1 MAYKQNLQGAQGGTI
16 QGAHGGTQQLGGAAM
31 RRLGS
36 FPGPNTAGGGLNP
49 NANGNMVDYHPVSP
63 SGTPSITDFAQ
74 KPGTIPW
81 TTGGPEGAPG
91 MQVKPMALPG
101 FQKMDAPTGE
111 APIFLPPGA
120 MGGGMPGPGD
130 IPPGMGRDISPT
142 GMHPL
147 NPAAYGAPPVVDLP
161 GRPGMFGSGA
171 MQGVGN
177 ATDQMQQHGGA
188 PPFQGTGGADPL
200 PGFTAAPGQFWGAT
214 GGPLMSLP
222 GPAGKFPPRPG
233 LPTKPLPAPEGA
245 PPTAG
250 GGINPAGPRPR
261 NNMARY

>member
-16 QGAHGGTQQLGGAAM
+16 QGAHGGTQQLGEAAK
-31 RRLGS
+31 RRLAGS
-36 FPGPNTAGGGLNP
+36 MPPPGSTKGPAVRP
-49 NANGNMVDYHPVSP
+49 SP
-63 SGTPSITDFAQ
+63 
-74 KPGTIPW
+74 PGMPIPW

-101 FQKMDAPTGE
+101 FQKMDVPTGE

-147 NPAAYGAPPVVDLP
+147 NPAAQGAPPVVDLP

-171 MQGVGN
+171 TQGVGN

-188 PPFQGTGGADPL
+188 LPFQGTGGADPL
-200 PGFTAAPGQFWGAT
+200 PGFTAAPGQFGGAT
-214 GGPLMSLP
+214 GDPLMSLP

-233 LPTKPLPAPEGA
+233 LPTKPFPAPGDA
-245 PPTAG
+245 PPAAG
-250 GGINPAGPRPR
+250 GGINPVGPRPR